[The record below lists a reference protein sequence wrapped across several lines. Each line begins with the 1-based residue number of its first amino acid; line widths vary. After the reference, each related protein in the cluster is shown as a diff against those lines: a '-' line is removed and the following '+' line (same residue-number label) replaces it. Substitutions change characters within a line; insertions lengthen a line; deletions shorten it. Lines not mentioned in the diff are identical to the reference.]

1 MKINSRL
8 TINFVVPNPPG
19 TRILCDAEIKDQ
31 PAGWRLR
38 RGYGNHCQR
47 HAVYIINGEELCR
60 LHAGDRVLDLLMKD
74 HPSLH
79 YIKSNV
85 PRLQRK
91 P

>member
-1 MKINSRL
+1 MKINRNL
-8 TINFVVPNPPG
+8 TIDFALREDGKPLRCTAKVKDSPP
-19 TRILCDAEIKDQ
+19 
-31 PAGWRLR
+31 GWRLR
-38 RGYGNHCQR
+38 RGYGNNCQR
-47 HAVYIINGEELCR
+47 HAVYLINNEGYFCR

-79 YIKSNV
+79 YVKSNV